1 MKKMI
6 CLLIVMSLL
15 MFSLVACGTKN
26 DDKKDKTTEATTEK
40 STTYNSEDASAEGQD
55 STVTPND
62 IAEYPPA
69 DEIVS
74 GKHHAE
80 IDVKDYGVIKLE
92 LDADQAPIT
101 VTNFML
107 LAKSGFYNGLTFH
120 RIMTGFM
127 IQGGDP
133 EGTGFGGSPN
143 NIYGEY
149 LINGWD
155 KNTISHERGVIS
167 MARGAYDYNSASS
180 QFFIVHQDSQFLD
193 GQYAGF
199 GHVTEGIE
207 IVDKICEASHPT
219 DDNGT
224 IPAEEQPIINTVTII
239 D

>member
-1 MKKMI
+1 MKKII
-6 CLLIVMSLL
+6 CLLMVMSLL
-15 MFSLVACGTKN
+15 MLSLVACGTK
-26 DDKKDKTTEATTEK
+26 DEDKKDKTTETTTEK
-40 STTYNSEDASAEGQD
+40 TTTDSSENANAESQN
-55 STVTPND
+55 STVAPND
-62 IAEYPPA
+62 SAGYPPA
-69 DEIVS
+69 EEIVS

-107 LAKSGFYNGLTFH
+107 LAKSGFYDGLTFH

-149 LINGWD
+149 ILNGWD
-155 KNTISHERGVIS
+155 KNNISHERGVIS
-167 MARGAYDYNSASS
+167 MARGAYDLNSASS
-180 QFFIVHQDSQFLD
+180 QFFIVHQDSQLLD

-207 IVDKICEASHPT
+207 IVDKICENSHPT

-224 IPAEEQPIINTVTII
+224 IPTEEQPTINSVTII